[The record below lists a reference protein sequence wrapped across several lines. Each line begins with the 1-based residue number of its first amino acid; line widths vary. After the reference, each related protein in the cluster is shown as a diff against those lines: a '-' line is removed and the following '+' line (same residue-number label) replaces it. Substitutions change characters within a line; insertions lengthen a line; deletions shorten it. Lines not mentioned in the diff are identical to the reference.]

1 MVLVYYYF
9 QKKDNIIYPDN
20 IISFNREGLFIFSF
34 GFINEIDNKE
44 GLILFFTL
52 FIFFLIKKNI

>member
-20 IISFNREGLFIFSF
+20 IISFNREGLFFSF
-34 GFINEIDNKE
+34 GFTNEIDNKE
-44 GLILFFTL
+44 GLILFFFHL
-52 FIFFLIKKNI
+52 IIHIFLCF